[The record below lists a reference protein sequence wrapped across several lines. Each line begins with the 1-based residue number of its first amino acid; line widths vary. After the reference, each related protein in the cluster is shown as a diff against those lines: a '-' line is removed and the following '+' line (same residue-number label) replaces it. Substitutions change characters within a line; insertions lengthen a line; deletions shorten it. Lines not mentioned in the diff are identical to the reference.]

1 MDCCHSTQDS
11 ALTIQKPMPF
21 QRPYFVMVAVLLAGC
36 SSAEPVLYPNA
47 HLQSVGNET
56 AKQDIETCREFAE
69 QAGADEGT
77 GQGGR
82 VARNTAVGA
91 GAGAAS
97 GAVGGAISG
106 GAGIG
111 SAIGAASGAVW
122 GLISSL
128 FTLGS
133 SVPSQAHVNVVT
145 RCLQERG
152 YEVAGW
158 Q

>member
-1 MDCCHSTQDS
+1 MRDTTLYMVIGWLSLS
-11 ALTIQKPMPF
+11 ACT
-21 QRPYFVMVAVLLAGC
+21 
-36 SSAEPVLYPNA
+36 SAEPVLYPNS

-56 AKQDIETCREFAE
+56 AKQDIESCRELAE
-69 QAGADEGT
+69 EAGADEGS
-77 GQGGR
+77 GQAGR
-82 VARNTAVGA
+82 TAKSTAIGA

-106 GAGIG
+106 SAGTG
-111 SAIGAASGAVW
+111 SMIGAASGAVW

-128 FTLGS
+128 FSWGS
-133 SVPSQAHVNVVT
+133 SGPSQAHVNVVT
-145 RCLQERG
+145 RCLHERG